1 MFKMKKIIKIS
12 IIFIIIFVFTFS
24 SLKTTNIVT
33 TMKESDKRIALTFDD
48 GPSRKNTA
56 VLLDALKER
65 NVKATFFVLGLNVV
79 KYPDLVK
86 RMVDEGH
93 EVGNHTYSHK
103 NLFQLDDDEI
113 KEEIDITNNL
123 IKDITGSN
131 PKIFRP
137 SYGNYNENIKN
148 IANMEVV
155 NWTIDSLDWRLKNT
169 KKIYN
174 RVIYKLKGND
184 IVLLHDI
191 YKTSVNA
198 AIKIIDKLQAEGYEF
213 VTISEILGLNNEPEI
228 IGP

>member
-1 MFKMKKIIKIS
+1 MKNIFK
-12 IIFIIIFVFTFS
+12 IFFILVIIFVFTFS
-24 SLKTTNIVT
+24 SFKMTNVVT
-33 TMKESDKRIALTFDD
+33 TMKESTKRIALTFDD
-48 GPSRKNTA
+48 GPNRKNTA
-56 VLLDALKER
+56 LLLDALKER

-86 RMVDEGH
+86 RMIEEGH

-103 NLFQLDDDEI
+103 NLFQLEDDEI
-113 KEEIDITNNL
+113 KEEIEITNNL
-123 IKDITGSN
+123 IKEITGDY
-131 PKIFRP
+131 PKLFRP

-198 AIKIIDKLQAEGYEF
+198 TIKIIDKLQAEGYEF
-213 VTISEILGLNNEPEI
+213 VTASEILGLDEEPDI
-228 IGP
+228 IEP